1 MPAFSAIIADSMP
14 RNKRG
19 TAFGI
24 YRMMTSLPGVFM
36 PVVSG
41 YYLDLLGIQAGVRI
55 GLLMF
60 AGATT
65 VAVMVRARY
74 LEETLDTS
82 MSSKTSPEEDRG
94 LLKTLRDQPRILYA
108 MLVVSILSGFI
119 MRMSWSFLPI
129 YAYDVMGLTTT
140 QYGLLQSIASF
151 ISAPLYMLGG
161 MLSDRVGRIPCILL
175 ARGFG
180 PLDSLSLLFLRDY
193 NQLSV
198 AFGTVGLIEGLG
210 GGRIRGG
217 GFMGGP
223 AWEALLADVVPQ
235 ENRGK
240 INGLLA
246 TVSGLATLPASY
258 IGGLIYDINPNML
271 LGLTAIQFL
280 SIPIILFFFKEPEKG
295 ERQ

>member
-1 MPAFSAIIADSMP
+1 
-14 RNKRG
+14 
-19 TAFGI
+19 
-24 YRMMTSLPGVFM
+24 M

-41 YYLDLLGIQAGVRI
+41 YYLDLLGIQEGVRI

-65 VAVMVRARY
+65 VAEMVRARY

-151 ISAPLYMLGG
+151 ISAPLYMVGG
-161 MLSDRVGRIPCILL
+161 C
-175 ARGFG
+175 
-180 PLDSLSLLFLRDY
+180 
-193 NQLSV
+193 
-198 AFGTVGLIEGLG
+198 
-210 GGRIRGG
+210 
-217 GFMGGP
+217 
-223 AWEALLADVVPQ
+223 
-235 ENRGK
+235 
-240 INGLLA
+240 
-246 TVSGLATLPASY
+246 
-258 IGGLIYDINPNML
+258 
-271 LGLTAIQFL
+271 
-280 SIPIILFFFKEPEKG
+280 
-295 ERQ
+295 